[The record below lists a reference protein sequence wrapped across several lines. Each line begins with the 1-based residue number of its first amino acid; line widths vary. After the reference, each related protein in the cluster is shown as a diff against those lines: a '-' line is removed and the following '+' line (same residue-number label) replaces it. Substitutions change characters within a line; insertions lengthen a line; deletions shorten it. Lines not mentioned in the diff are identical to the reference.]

1 MFLCDFS
8 LHHFMLKQDSI
19 QVRALKVDDIKGS
32 EVADK
37 KVFFLFHF
45 LFSILSLSPPFSLSL
60 ISPHIH
66 TYMHTQCGASDCRTE
81 AGLHESQLQLAV
93 GCLI

>member
-1 MFLCDFS
+1 MSKEVRLQIKLFFYSISCFL
-8 LHHFMLKQDSI
+8 
-19 QVRALKVDDIKGS
+19 
-32 EVADK
+32 
-37 KVFFLFHF
+37 FFL
-45 LFSILSLSPPFSLSL
+45 SLPLSLSL

-66 TYMHTQCGASDCRTE
+66 TCMHTQCGASDYRTE

>member
-1 MFLCDFS
+1 
-8 LHHFMLKQDSI
+8 MLKQDSI
-19 QVRALKVDDIKGS
+19 QVRGLKVDDVKGS

-37 KVFFLFHF
+37 KFFYSISCFLFFL
-45 LFSILSLSPPFSLSL
+45 SLRLSLSL

-66 TYMHTQCGASDCRTE
+66 TYMHTQCGDSDCRTE
-81 AGLHESQLQLAV
+81 TGLHESQLQLAV

>member
-37 KVFFLFHF
+37 KVFFHSISCF
-45 LFSILSLSPPFSLSL
+45 LFFLSLPLSLSLSSLHTYTHTCTHNVEPQTVEQRQVYMKVNFSL
-60 ISPHIH
+60 
-66 TYMHTQCGASDCRTE
+66 
-81 AGLHESQLQLAV
+81 QLGV
-93 GCLI
+93 